1 MNTKLKKILSLV
13 SSCAVAVGSVMAAPA
28 AGSAE
33 SVNQPIKTDIKWYDE
48 IITLVQDDVADNGQ
62 HAQWYYMT
70 DHSPFRTDGLNITYN
85 QNVVTDDCSISF
97 KAGDSPSK
105 YYNGKTFEYDIPIDI
120 LFQGKDINS
129 SVIAQIGKKDDANLD
144 HQIDVRDAAIIS
156 RDVKSHIVYKKTL
169 LSEFAKFLVTG
180 NRKSNVYALKAEN
193 AATIAKDLALEAL
206 KRSTG
211 KKLERDDGTSG
222 CSLSIS
228 SAKGMPG
235 ETISMQVVVKADNS
249 FEALDAVVEWKDDT
263 LNARGL
269 YGVNG
274 TNVETAIGDGK
285 MAVINYGD
293 DKIKDGAV
301 ATISVTIPEDAKP
314 GEDLE
319 LYFSDVKTFSVLD
332 NEGGSKN
339 ISDSINIKG
348 AKVTVTEPKTT
359 KPAVTTKAVTTTTT
373 TTVTSVVPVTSFV
386 PESTVT
392 SISGFCFYPFNAELP
407 NCTIVRPNKTV
418 DMELTYDTINKV
430 KATPVLPDGMKLV
443 KAADKDGNEL
453 SIDEDGSFTVE
464 GRKAILTIE
473 LPKDIEKGEY
483 NVEVE
488 LDALNDYNK
497 NIQYQLMLPN
507 MPVGSI
513 VGTITVKDEIVTTP
527 VTTTTTTATTVT
539 SVSTSDSLAY
549 TNKLGEGGLYDA
561 TAKRT
566 DKTVVMKYYSE
577 IGPAKG
583 EFILPEGMK
592 IIDIKG
598 GKFTDDGKVLM
609 DSEMGEITIEFPEN
623 IEPGLY
629 EVTSKFGNA
638 KPTGNIWLF
647 FYEKSYLRIEDEE
660 VTTPVTTASA
670 PATTT
675 TVTTTTAVTTP
686 KTYQL
691 GDANKDGKVDIR
703 DAAYIAQVL
712 SRKKPG
718 TLETATADFNK
729 DGKVNIRDAASIA
742 KYLSGKK

>member
-1 MNTKLKKILSLV
+1 MNTKLKKILSLA

-359 KPAVTTKAVTTTTT
+359 KPAVTTQAVTTTTT
-373 TTVTSVVPVTSFV
+373 
-386 PESTVT
+386 
-392 SISGFCFYPFNAELP
+392 
-407 NCTIVRPNKTV
+407 
-418 DMELTYDTINKV
+418 M
-430 KATPVLPDGMKLV
+430 
-443 KAADKDGNEL
+443 
-453 SIDEDGSFTVE
+453 
-464 GRKAILTIE
+464 
-473 LPKDIEKGEY
+473 
-483 NVEVE
+483 
-488 LDALNDYNK
+488 
-497 NIQYQLMLPN
+497 
-507 MPVGSI
+507 
-513 VGTITVKDEIVTTP
+513 
-527 VTTTTTTATTVT
+527 ATTVT

-629 EVTSKFGNA
+629 EVTSNFGNA
-638 KPTGNIWLF
+638 KPTGNLWLF
-647 FYEKSYLRIEDEE
+647 FYEESYLRIEDEE
-660 VTTPVTTASA
+660 VTTLVVTTSA
-670 PATTT
+670 PTTTT
-675 TVTTTTAVTTP
+675 TVTTTTVGTTP

-729 DGKVNIRDAASIA
+729 DGKVNIRDAAAIA